1 MNRFDKVVVL
11 ALLGIVASVAAMHT
25 HARAVT
31 RSQEGAGLPGEPAI
45 RILQP
50 APGEKITS
58 NYVDV
63 RFELAR
69 AGSVPGTPNFQIQ
82 LDDHDPVKTS
92 STEQSFTGLLPGTH
106 TVWLQVVDA
115 NNTPLAGTQTSVEFI
130 VLPPKPDQAAT
141 NSPAGGTPVTDSST
155 SLPLLA
161 IIGFGVLA
169 GGITSAIRAR

>member
-1 MNRFDKVVVL
+1 MNRFGKVVAL
-11 ALLGIVASVAAMHT
+11 ALLGFVACVAAMHT
-25 HARAVT
+25 RARAVT
-31 RSQEGAGLPGEPAI
+31 RLQEGEGLPARPAI

-50 APGEKITS
+50 APGEKIAT

-63 RFELAR
+63 RFELTDP
-69 AGSVPGTPNFQIQ
+69 GTVPGTPNFRVQ
-82 LDDHDPVKTS
+82 LDYQDPVKTS
-92 STEQSFTGLLPGTH
+92 SAEQSFTGLMPGTH

-115 NNTPLAGTQTSVEFI
+115 NNTPLAGTQISVEFI

-141 NSPAGGTPVTDSST
+141 NSPAEGTPVTDSST